1 MKNARAFRAWGSLCG
16 VLYVVLFVVGSI
28 LMFDG
33 PSGDESPAKYIAFY
47 GDNGNRDKI
56 NIGWLLMGLGLFFFV
71 WFVAALREKVR
82 DVEYRD
88 GGRDGI
94 MGSLVTIGGTAYAAV
109 AMAATGLSA
118 GVRTMSDD
126 TYNHEVFPGIIHAAN
141 DGVYIMHVTGTAALA
156 AMIFAI
162 SLVTFAS
169 GVLPRWLGWFGVLAG
184 VAALAS
190 IIFFT
195 MFIWLLWIAVLSVVL
210 FLQARKPAATATA

>member
-1 MKNARAFRAWGSLCG
+1 LRNARVFRAWGSLCG
-16 VLYVVLFVVGSI
+16 LLYVVLFVVGSI

-33 PSGDESPAKYIAFY
+33 PMGDEPPAKYIAFY
-47 GDNGNRDKI
+47 GDSGNRDKI
-56 NIGWLLMGLGLFFFV
+56 NIAWLLMGLGLFFFV

-82 DVEYRD
+82 DAELRD
-88 GGRDGI
+88 GGHDGM

-126 TYNHEVFPGIIHAAN
+126 TYHHEVFPGVIHAAN
-141 DGVYIMHVTGTAALA
+141 DAVYIMHVTGTAALA
-156 AMIFAI
+156 AMIFAT
-162 SLVTFAS
+162 SLVIFAS

-190 IIFFT
+190 IMFFT
-195 MFIWLLWIAVLSVVL
+195 MLVWLLWIAVLSVIL
-210 FLQARKPAATATA
+210 FMQARKPAATATA